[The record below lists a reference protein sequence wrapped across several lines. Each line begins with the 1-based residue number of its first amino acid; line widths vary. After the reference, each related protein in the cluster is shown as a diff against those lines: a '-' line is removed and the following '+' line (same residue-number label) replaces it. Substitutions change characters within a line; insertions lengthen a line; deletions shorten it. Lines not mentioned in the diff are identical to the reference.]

1 MCLELSLRLVKCE
14 VCERGVSIF
23 ECCEKGFFFG
33 LALSLWVLKNRH
45 PMSL

>member
-23 ECCEKGFFFG
+23 ECREKGFFF
-33 LALSLWVLKNRH
+33 WVGIVLVGTKK
-45 PMSL
+45 